1 MERFLQNKVILM
13 IFQASCALFPP
24 PVVDAS

>member
-1 MERFLQNKVILM
+1 MGRFLQNKVILA
-13 IFQASCALFPP
+13 IFQASCSLFPA